1 MGVSTQCVNVLSR
14 RPLGTQ
20 RTSSLPARS
29 SKFQRPVSKNQTPNT
44 RHMFSRHKT
53 VFSRHKISKIRS
65 QFSRHQSGMV
75 KTTTAVPTCPET
87 RCKHPPGCQ
96 YDHIWYLVKQ
106 LQCTAKTLFVKNIL
120 YFRDIFR
127 KAKKKKRE

>member
-1 MGVSTQCVNVLSR
+1 MCECVVQTTI
-14 RPLGTQ
+14 GTQ
-20 RTSSLPARS
+20 RTSSLAARS

-106 LQCTAKTLFVKNIL
+106 LQCTAKTLFVKKYSL
-120 YFRDIFR
+120 FQRYFQKSQEKEKGVATSRL
-127 KAKKKKRE
+127 